1 MFPAKIL
8 LHRNLTP
15 AIMSYEGIQYRYM
28 APSVLTDKELAYLE
42 QNLRILSGFY
52 GILRPF
58 DGVTPY
64 RLEMQA

>member
-1 MFPAKIL
+1 MD

-42 QNLRILSGFY
+42 QKSSHS
-52 GILRPF
+52 
-58 DGVTPY
+58 V
-64 RLEMQA
+64 RLLWYNCVHLMG